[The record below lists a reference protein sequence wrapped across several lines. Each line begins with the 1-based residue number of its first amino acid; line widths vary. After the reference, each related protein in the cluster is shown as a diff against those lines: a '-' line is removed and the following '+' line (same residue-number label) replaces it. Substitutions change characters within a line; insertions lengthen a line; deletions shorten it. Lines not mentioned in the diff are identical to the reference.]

1 MKSRL
6 AKARL
11 VAMLEREE
19 EKKNEETYLE
29 NGLLFDELL
38 YTKENE
44 DDILMNDEEE
54 LVEKEK
60 IIEIE
65 NKVDHELDEAYEEGK
80 IMIITIL
87 ILI

>member
-60 IIEIE
+60 IIEKE
-65 NKVDHELDEAYEEGK
+65 NKVDHELDEAYEESK